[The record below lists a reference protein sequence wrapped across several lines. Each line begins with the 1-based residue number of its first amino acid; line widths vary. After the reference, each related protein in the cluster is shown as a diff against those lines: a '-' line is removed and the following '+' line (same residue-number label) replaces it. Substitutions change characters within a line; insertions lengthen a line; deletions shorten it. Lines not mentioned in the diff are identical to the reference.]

1 MGCVH
6 RLPVVLQGEAGRR
19 LGGELA
25 ALLGAGG
32 APGSRRHQIE
42 VLRRSIT
49 EALRALSDALAAM
62 LSDLP
67 ADDPT
72 RSTVEDAVLRFMSDV
87 EVLVAMVEPGRESE
101 H

>member
-1 MGCVH
+1 MGCVR

-25 ALLGAGG
+25 ALISAGG
-32 APGSRRHQIE
+32 DPGSRRHQIE

-49 EALRALSDALAAM
+49 ETLRALPEALAAM
-62 LSDLP
+62 LSEFP
-67 ADDPT
+67 VDDAA
-72 RSTVEDAVLRFMSDV
+72 RSTVEDAVLRFMVEV
-87 EVLVAMVEPGRESE
+87 EVLVAMVEPGREHE